1 MFHLILKHSLV
12 FHLAKK
18 SDQNEP
24 CTGLVMASDRAE
36 DKYSIALTSSLM
48 NFPDD
53 FKVFVST
60 INLSD
65 NQLKLSNQT
74 EIANFKSLYE
84 AQADKLIN
92 DDFLRAV
99 FGKIRPSAQS

>member
-1 MFHLILKHSLV
+1 M
-12 FHLAKK
+12 AKK
-18 SDQNEP
+18 SDENEP

-48 NFPDD
+48 NFPD
-53 FKVFVST
+53 VFVST

-74 EIANFKSLYE
+74 EVANFKSLYE

-92 DDFLRAV
+92 DNYLRAV